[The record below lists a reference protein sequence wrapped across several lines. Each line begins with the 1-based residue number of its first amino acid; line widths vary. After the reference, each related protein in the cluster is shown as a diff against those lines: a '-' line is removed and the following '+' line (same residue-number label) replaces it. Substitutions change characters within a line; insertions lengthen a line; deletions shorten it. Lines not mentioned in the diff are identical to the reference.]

1 MFNSVQSWLLL
12 LSDGQRPA
20 RGDRI
25 PTAKIPQE
33 IADCLEKIDIF
44 SNPAKSRHD
53 Y

>member
-1 MFNSVQSWLLL
+1 ML

-20 RGDRI
+20 TGDRI
-25 PTAKIPQE
+25 PAKIPQA

-44 SNPAKSRHD
+44 SNPAKFRHD